1 MLIEKENNILE
12 NTYVKTIGKAVIWA
26 FFVGAAWQRLEYKID
41 ETTEKVIKKI
51 DEHIISD
58 KFEKQMLSNELSQLR
73 SMVEDVQDQ
82 VKQINPNAFVRPD
95 EVRIQTKRR
104 R

>member
-1 MLIEKENNILE
+1 MTKESTDKLSSLL
-12 NTYVKTIGKAVIWA
+12 TSPLTKAL
-26 FFVGAAWQRLEYKID
+26 GAAFLLGFSVHQFESKFD
-41 ETTEKVIKKI
+41 EFGDRVIKKI

-58 KFEKQMLSNELSQLR
+58 KFEKEALSKDITQLR
-73 SMVEDVQDQ
+73 STVEDLQDQ
-82 VKQINPNAFVRPD
+82 MSQIKSTAFVRPD

>member
-1 MLIEKENNILE
+1 MTKESTDKLSSLL
-12 NTYVKTIGKAVIWA
+12 TSPVTKAL
-26 FFVGAAWQRLEYKID
+26 GAAFLLGFSAHQFESKFD
-41 ETTEKVIKKI
+41 EFGDRVIKKI

-58 KFEKQMLSNELSQLR
+58 KFEKQMLQNELSQLR

-82 VKQINPNAFVRPD
+82 VSQINPNAFVRPD